1 MLYIGGCW
9 AWDHGLDMCES
20 TSQGRCYQ
28 IQKPI
33 PNYCNFGYLR
43 ILKVGRPTKFG
54 GKYSDDVLV
63 ES

>member
-9 AWDHGLDMCES
+9 ASDRGFDMCES

-28 IQKPI
+28 LQKPI

-43 ILKVGRPTKFG
+43 ILKVGRPTN
-54 GKYSDDVLV
+54 
-63 ES
+63 